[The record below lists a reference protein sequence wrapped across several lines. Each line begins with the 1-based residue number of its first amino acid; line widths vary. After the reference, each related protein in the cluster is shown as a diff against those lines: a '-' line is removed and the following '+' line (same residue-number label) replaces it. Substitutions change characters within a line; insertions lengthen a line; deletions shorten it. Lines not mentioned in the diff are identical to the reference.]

1 MHYYFYHSSSS
12 RTTLI
17 CIIIHS
23 NGVSSSTKNEETS
36 IYLHYLLSLFHSK
49 ALLLSVPRKKK
60 ISFIVDGK
68 ERERAKVSLFH
79 NKIVVRLARGVPQC
93 VGLASIREGCTTRG
107 GAGRGKRK
115 RGFSLSHGGEAGCVN
130 RAHTK
135 RTHAPRHCACP
146 LV

>member
-60 ISFIVDGK
+60 NIIHRGR
-68 ERERAKVSLFH
+68 EGERAKVSLFH